1 MIVLAVD
8 LAGRIR
14 IINAEPRISSNLP
27 TQTSYWGVYMMR
39 KSSLLCGAA
48 VVFAIAACSDA
59 TGVPSDLSQAELNQ
73 LASDMDAVATLT
85 PTDFGGGAFSVNVG
99 ESGSAA
105 VSAPVNFS
113 NTFSI
118 SKPCPK
124 GGTVALA
131 GTTSGTGDA
140 ATHSLNVE
148 TIATRTDASCAFQTK
163 HGVVTITGNP
173 NIQYDGKLN
182 IVNGAFSGLQTQTHK
197 GSFTWA
203 RGEFS
208 ETCAVDLASSWD
220 PATHTVKVAGTFCG
234 VNVDVTRTRNN

>member
-1 MIVLAVD
+1 MI
-8 LAGRIR
+8 
-14 IINAEPRISSNLP
+14 
-27 TQTSYWGVYMMR
+27 R
-39 KSSLLCGAA
+39 KSSLFCASALLLA
-48 VVFAIAACSDA
+48 VAACSDT
-59 TGVPSDLSQAELNQ
+59 TGVASNLSQAELNQ

-99 ESGSAA
+99 EAGSAV
-105 VSAPVNFS
+105 VSAPTNFS

-148 TIATRTDASCAFQTK
+148 TVATRTDAACAFQTK
-163 HGVVTITGNP
+163 HGVVTINGNP
-173 NIQYDGKLN
+173 NIAYDGKLN
-182 IVNGAFSGLQTQTHK
+182 IVNGALSGLQTQTHK

-203 RGEFS
+203 RAGLS
-208 ETCAVDLASSWD
+208 ETCAVDLASSFD
-220 PATHTVKVAGTFCG
+220 PATHTVAVKGTFCG
-234 VNVDVTRTRNN
+234 VTVDVTRTRNN